1 MVRHIQNP
9 KVKMR
14 EAYWLAKIVISK
26 EGSVKPT
33 FTKSVHIRFLGLL
46 GLINGQEGDLL
57 STQESFTVN
66 GL

>member
-1 MVRHIQNP
+1 MVRHVRNP

-26 EGSVKPT
+26 EGSVKRT
-33 FTKSVHIRFLGLL
+33 FTKSVYIRFLGLL
-46 GLINGQEGDLL
+46 GLINGQEGDFL